1 MKRRVF
7 LIGLG
12 GAAASVPLGARA
24 QQGGR
29 PVIGFL
35 HAGSPEP
42 NADLVAA
49 FRKGLSETGYVENQ
63 NVKVEY
69 RWAGGRDDRLPELAA
84 DLVQRQVAVIAVPGT
99 TQAALA
105 AKAATTTIPIVFS
118 TGADP
123 VALGLVASL
132 NRPGGNL
139 TGVTTLNSEVGQK
152 RLGLLRE
159 LAPRATHLSALVNPK
174 GPLAESTLKNLREA
188 AQQLGLHVDMLYA
201 STPGEIDAAFA
212 EVAQVA
218 GTALT
223 VSADALLLNRGAQI
237 AALAAKHRLP
247 AIYSLR
253 EFAEA
258 GGLMSYG
265 PNFREQFQQVGVYV
279 GRILKGEKAADL
291 PVLQPTKFDLVVNL
305 KTATE
310 LGLDIPP
317 SFLALADY
325 VIE

>member
-1 MKRRVF
+1 MRRREF
-7 LIGLG
+7 LGLVG
-12 GAAASVPLGARA
+12 GAAASWPLAARA
-24 QQGGR
+24 QQGTR

-35 HAGSPEP
+35 HAGSPEL
-42 NADLVAA
+42 NGDLVAA

-63 NVKVEY
+63 NVTVEY
-69 RWAGGRDDRLPELAA
+69 RWAGGQDDRLPGLVA
-84 DLVQRQVAVIAVPGT
+84 DLIHRQVAVIAIPAS

-105 AKAATTTIPIVFS
+105 AKAATTAIPIVFS

-139 TGVTTLNSEVGQK
+139 TGATTLNSEVGQK

-188 AQQLGLHVDMLYA
+188 AQQLGLQVDMVYA
-201 STPGEIDAAFA
+201 STPNEIDAAFA
-212 EVAQVA
+212 ELAQVA

-223 VSADALLLNRGAQI
+223 VSADSLFANRRAQI

-247 AIYSLR
+247 VIYSLR
-253 EFAEA
+253 EFAEV

-265 PNFREQFQQVGVYV
+265 PNFREQFQQVGVYS

-291 PVLQPTKFDLVVNL
+291 PVLQPTKFYLVVNL
-305 KTATE
+305 KTAKE
-310 LGLDIPP
+310 LGLEIP
-317 SFLALADY
+317 SSLVALADE